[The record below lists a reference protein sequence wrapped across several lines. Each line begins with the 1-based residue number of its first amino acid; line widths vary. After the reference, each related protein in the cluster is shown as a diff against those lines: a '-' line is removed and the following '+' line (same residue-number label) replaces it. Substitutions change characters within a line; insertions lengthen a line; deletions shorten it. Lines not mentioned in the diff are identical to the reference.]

1 MSYIVMSGIDVK
13 DKRIEA
19 GTKVTKQDLG
29 KSFKWLLEQGIV
41 IDEKDME
48 RARNDKG
55 HFVADDP
62 ETPENEAWVKK
73 EEE

>member
-1 MSYIVMSGIDVK
+1 MFPSIPVLPKLCIFGLNQYG
-13 DKRIEA
+13 
-19 GTKVTKQDLG
+19 
-29 KSFKWLLEQGIV
+29 V
-41 IDEKDME
+41 IDEKDLE

-62 ETPENEAWVKK
+62 DTPENEAWVKK

>member
-1 MSYIVMSGIDVK
+1 MN
-13 DKRIEA
+13 
-19 GTKVTKQDLG
+19 
-29 KSFKWLLEQGIV
+29 WLKKMWQNVRGVESKTV
-41 IDEKDME
+41 
-48 RARNDKG
+48 RARTEKG